1 MRVKL
6 TSSSSDATDVPDIVS
21 AFLELCL
28 ALETMSKAARR
39 NIIGLL
45 TVNECVQHDVKI
57 KLRNTDWQNMNERV
71 RVRVCFSK
79 CHSLLSTDIEY
90 RQLKRV

>member
-21 AFLELCL
+21 AFLERCL

-39 NIIGLL
+39 NIIRPL
-45 TVNECVQHDVKI
+45 TVNDCVQHDVKI
-57 KLRNTDWQNMNERV
+57 KLRNPAKYERTSA
-71 RVRVCFSK
+71 CKGMF
-79 CHSLLSTDIEY
+79 
-90 RQLKRV
+90 LKMSFTS